1 MQRTHWSYQS
11 LEKIG
16 KPEEDSSKANAKK
29 DKNYKCERNALRR
42 KMTET
47 TDKPKV
53 MSERALKTRAK
64 IMDATRA
71 FIVRE
76 GVGRLSIDKIV
87 KESGT
92 SKGAFLY
99 HFKNRKAL
107 FCALVEEYVDH
118 LNERMNAHMG
128 KYQNSEEPLILG
140 YASWYEDF
148 DKDDGGYA
156 VLGVA
161 LLALLLHE
169 PDALKPFHD
178 WYAKVFKMVQD
189 SPIKTPQLLTAIMA
203 FEGFFFT
210 HKMGFDSLDKETKE
224 ATWRYIIEQVAPQPK
239 KKASKSPD
247 KKLPA

>member
-1 MQRTHWSYQS
+1 
-11 LEKIG
+11 
-16 KPEEDSSKANAKK
+16 
-29 DKNYKCERNALRR
+29 
-42 KMTET
+42 MTET

-140 YASWYEDF
+140 YA
-148 DKDDGGYA
+148 
-156 VLGVA
+156 
-161 LLALLLHE
+161 
-169 PDALKPFHD
+169 
-178 WYAKVFKMVQD
+178 
-189 SPIKTPQLLTAIMA
+189 
-203 FEGFFFT
+203 
-210 HKMGFDSLDKETKE
+210 
-224 ATWRYIIEQVAPQPK
+224 
-239 KKASKSPD
+239 
-247 KKLPA
+247 

>member
-1 MQRTHWSYQS
+1 MIREAISYSQKLKLGRIKEGEIYS
-11 LEKIG
+11 QE
-16 KPEEDSSKANAKK
+16 
-29 DKNYKCERNALRR
+29 

-47 TDKPKV
+47 TYRPRV

-118 LNERMNAHMG
+118 LNERMNFHMS
-128 KYQNSEEPLILG
+128 KYQDAEEPLILG

-148 DKDDGGYA
+148 DKDDGGFA

-224 ATWRYIIEQVAPQPK
+224 ATWKYTIEQVAPQPK
-239 KKASKSPD
+239 RKTVESSKEKIS
-247 KKLPA
+247 A

>member
-1 MQRTHWSYQS
+1 
-11 LEKIG
+11 
-16 KPEEDSSKANAKK
+16 
-29 DKNYKCERNALRR
+29 
-42 KMTET
+42 
-47 TDKPKV
+47 

-118 LNERMNAHMG
+118 LNERMNFHMS
-128 KYQNSEEPLILG
+128 KYQDAEEPLILG

-148 DKDDGGYA
+148 DKDDGGFA

-210 HKMGFDSLDKETKE
+210 HKIKRRKKRPGSTSSSRLHRSLKGK
-224 ATWRYIIEQVAPQPK
+224 RLRVLK
-239 KKASKSPD
+239 KKFPLNRSISVIGQNQS
-247 KKLPA
+247 LGFIRR